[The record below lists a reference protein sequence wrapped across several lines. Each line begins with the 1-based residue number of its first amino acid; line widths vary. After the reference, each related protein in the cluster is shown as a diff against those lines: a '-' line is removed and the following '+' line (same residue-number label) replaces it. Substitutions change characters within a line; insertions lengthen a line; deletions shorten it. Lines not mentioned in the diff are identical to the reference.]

1 MTASAPA
8 GRKIRA
14 LSIAG
19 ILALGVVRILL
30 SYPAVSQTID
40 ESSHI
45 ATGLEWLDRG
55 EYTLNQENPPLA
67 RIAVA
72 LGPYLSGAVS
82 GESLDE
88 RVQVLRGD
96 APYPRTL
103 YLARLGTLAFFVAA
117 TLLVW
122 ALGVRLYDHAVGL
135 VAALLFT
142 MLPVVLGHSG
152 VATTDMAVS
161 AGVTAVILAFVLW
174 KDRPAAGPTA
184 LLGLAA
190 GLAVLSKFTAL
201 LFLGASGIAFL
212 LAALGFGRGR
222 IDLLGTI
229 RRFLPSS
236 VVALTIASIVVWAGF
251 RFSVGPVRDSSSR
264 PYRIIDRVFGDS
276 SGLRDRAYAAIEAP
290 IYPAP
295 ELIGGLA
302 QMVGHS
308 RAPHTTYLLGE
319 TRESGGF
326 LGFFPVAFVVKT
338 PIPFILLAG
347 VGAVATIALA
357 RKRRDPSMAVPLLGA
372 AAVMLSAMPSGVNVG
387 IRHVLPI
394 FPLLSVVAGQGVLTL
409 FRSGGWQ
416 GAVRWGSVGLLAW
429 CVSTSVLS
437 HPDYLPYFNALAGP
451 EPEEILADSDLDW
464 GQDIGRLAEEL
475 RARRI
480 EQVRLGLFTR
490 AELDHFDWPPG
501 ASALEPGV
509 PATGWIAASIYHIK
523 VSGDFA
529 WLEDHEPVDT
539 IGSSIRLY
547 FITGTSGDP
556 LRTPDDPGR

>member
-1 MTASAPA
+1 
-8 GRKIRA
+8 
-14 LSIAG
+14 
-19 ILALGVVRILL
+19 
-30 SYPAVSQTID
+30 
-40 ESSHI
+40 
-45 ATGLEWLDRG
+45 
-55 EYTLNQENPPLA
+55 
-67 RIAVA
+67 
-72 LGPYLSGAVS
+72 
-82 GESLDE
+82 
-88 RVQVLRGD
+88 
-96 APYPRTL
+96 
-103 YLARLGTLAFFVAA
+103 
-117 TLLVW
+117 
-122 ALGVRLYDHAVGL
+122 
-135 VAALLFT
+135 
-142 MLPVVLGHSG
+142 
-152 VATTDMAVS
+152 
-161 AGVTAVILAFVLW
+161 
-174 KDRPAAGPTA
+174 
-184 LLGLAA
+184 
-190 GLAVLSKFTAL
+190 
-201 LFLGASGIAFL
+201 
-212 LAALGFGRGR
+212 
-222 IDLLGTI
+222 
-229 RRFLPSS
+229 
-236 VVALTIASIVVWAGF
+236 
-251 RFSVGPVRDSSSR
+251 
-264 PYRIIDRVFGDS
+264 
-276 SGLRDRAYAAIEAP
+276 
-290 IYPAP
+290 
-295 ELIGGLA
+295 
-302 QMVGHS
+302 
-308 RAPHTTYLLGE
+308 
-319 TRESGGF
+319 
-326 LGFFPVAFVVKT
+326 
-338 PIPFILLAG
+338 
-347 VGAVATIALA
+347 
-357 RKRRDPSMAVPLLGA
+357 MAVPLLGA